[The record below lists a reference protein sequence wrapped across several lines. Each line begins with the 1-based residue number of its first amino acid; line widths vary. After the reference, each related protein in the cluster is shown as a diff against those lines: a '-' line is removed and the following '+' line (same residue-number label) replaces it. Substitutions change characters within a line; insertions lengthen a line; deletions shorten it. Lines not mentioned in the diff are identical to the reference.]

1 MPKAVAGDLIFLHW
15 ALVPLLGIWQ
25 SLNAH
30 SSKSNQHQTLS
41 VGPSSLWW
49 GQLNPHP
56 RSQPFTLGSVWEVLN
71 PFHTTQMLREI
82 KGSTSNSTTGL
93 CLYCNSLALPYMV
106 MRRPLYIADT
116 SKSSKWRDRHKST
129 LILGFLTSITIIGT
143 LSPSE
148 SPILNFS
155 QEEGGQNMDLFP
167 LPIQS
172 ATTRQKSDLERTL

>member
-1 MPKAVAGDLIFLHW
+1 MPKAVAGGLIFRHW

-25 SLNAH
+25 SPNAH

-41 VGPSSLWW
+41 VGPPSPLSW

-56 RSQPFTLGSVWEVLN
+56 RSQPFTLGSVREVLT

-93 CLYCNSLALPYMV
+93 CLYCNSQALPHMV

-116 SKSSKWRDRHKST
+116 SKSSKWSDRHKST
-129 LILGFLTSITIIGT
+129 LILGFLTSITTIGT
-143 LSPSE
+143 LSHYHPQNRPS
-148 SPILNFS
+148 
-155 QEEGGQNMDLFP
+155 
-167 LPIQS
+167 
-172 ATTRQKSDLERTL
+172 